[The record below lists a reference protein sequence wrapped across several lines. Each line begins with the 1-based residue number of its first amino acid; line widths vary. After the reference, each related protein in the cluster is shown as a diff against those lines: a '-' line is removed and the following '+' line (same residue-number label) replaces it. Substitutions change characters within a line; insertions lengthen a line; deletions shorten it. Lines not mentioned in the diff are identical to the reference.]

1 MRFAYYIKNAK
12 LLGDPRFV
20 ALIEELE
27 HAGCEVYP
35 ADSADQFRP
44 GTDALLSCG
53 GDGTFLTAAGFA
65 APAGIPIAGVNF
77 GRLGFL
83 SECRPGDVAEALLGG
98 AYSIE
103 SRQMLQADIRCSDRH
118 SCALALNEVSV
129 VRGGAAMLGVDV
141 CVNGDSLPTY
151 WADGLVVSTSSGSTA
166 YSLSVGGPICTP
178 DSKVTIIAPIA
189 PHNLNVR
196 PLIVPEDA
204 RVELSFR
211 SRDAGVNFTA
221 DNNAIVLPA
230 DARIFVG
237 PAPVKLRC
245 IKPGH
250 FHFFEARCSKLLW
263 GEDVRNGEDPKLP

>member
-1 MRFAYYIKNAK
+1 MRFAYYIKSAK
-12 LLGDPRFV
+12 LLADPRFV
-20 ALIEELE
+20 ALLDELKR
-27 HAGCEVYP
+27 AGCDVYP

-53 GDGTFLTAAGFA
+53 GDGTFLAAAGFA
-65 APAGIPIAGVNF
+65 APAGVPVAGVNF

-83 SECRPGDVAEALLGG
+83 SECRPEDVVPSLLDG

-103 SRQMLQADIRCSDRH
+103 TRQMLEADIRCGDMH
-118 SCALALNEVSV
+118 SQALVLNDVSV
-129 VRGGAAMLGVDV
+129 TRGGASMLGVDV
-141 CVNGDSLPTY
+141 RVNGDSLPTC
-151 WADGLVVSTSSGSTA
+151 WADGLVVATSSGSTA

-178 DSKVTIIAPIA
+178 DSRVTIIAPIA

-204 RVELSFR
+204 RVEISFR

-230 DARIFVG
+230 DAIISVG

-245 IKPGH
+245 IKPAH
-250 FHFFEARCSKLLW
+250 FHFFEALCSKLLW
-263 GEDVRNGEDPKLP
+263 GEDVRNGEDPKLQ